1 MPRVW
6 HLSFLRQQSIFNIT
20 VWEKIQH
27 DQTGTARI
35 HWPKTAVQEV
45 PIGCCLAKLA
55 SSEFSISRR
64 RSRVF

>member
-1 MPRVW
+1 
-6 HLSFLRQQSIFNIT
+6 